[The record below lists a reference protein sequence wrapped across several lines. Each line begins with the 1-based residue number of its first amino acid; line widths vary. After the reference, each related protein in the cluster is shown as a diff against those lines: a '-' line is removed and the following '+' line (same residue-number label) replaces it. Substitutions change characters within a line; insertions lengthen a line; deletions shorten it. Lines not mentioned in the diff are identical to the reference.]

1 MLRLLRVL
9 LAASIAAPFPIVAP
23 TAGAAADVA
32 TVTVIEY
39 HHAGLDHYFIT
50 ASEAEQQALDSG
62 ATRGWRRTGFAFTA
76 YPPATPSAG
85 ASPVCRFYGRPDAG
99 LDSHF
104 YSASPEECGS
114 VAQRFG
120 AHWLYES
127 SNVFRIALPDT
138 RSGAC
143 AAGSVAVYRLFNNRH
158 DANHRYTADAGVRDQ
173 MIAAGYVPEGYGPE
187 SVAFCA
193 VSAAAAPP
201 PTGTPAA
208 GGGLAP
214 AVAIAYVQNDLATF
228 AFTGTATPASGAT
241 IVSRTWDH
249 GDGTSASGAASTHTY
264 AASGTYTV
272 RFTVGDSKGGVSTAS
287 ATVAATAGS
296 PPVTPSAPTVTI
308 AVVTIAP
315 DTFDFGSTASAAD
328 GAAIASYAWSFGD
341 GGIASGPTARWTYNA
356 DGNYLVTLKVTDSR
370 GRSATATR
378 TVTATKP
385 GQPPAAVP
393 APAPGTWV
401 RYDTSN
407 AAGTE
412 VDNHSWYNLTWDT
425 RRNVAYGH
433 SWNGELTQFDPATGR
448 WTRLTP
454 RIGGGVHNRVLA
466 YDPVNDRVWLGSG
479 TGSQLVGVNYY
490 DPATQQWVNHPM
502 SGRTPGS
509 EAAMIFDPAGKRFV
523 VFGGWQRIALSTFS
537 VDPVANTMTTVP
549 VSGGPS
555 WGTEASRMT
564 AWRSTL
570 DTRRNRIL
578 YVDVDGAVWALPL
591 TLTGWQKLTPSG
603 TPPPDLTQYVY
614 DASVDA
620 LVGWAS
626 SPRLAGGDTTPGS
639 YRETWLLPLGSMTWM
654 KAASAASN
662 DFVPTDNTYVGYSL
676 VYDPVRRQVILHTQ
690 NGNYNA
696 STWAYKAPAN
706 LGSAPPPPATT
717 PPPPATTPPPPAT
730 TPPPAPPPTP
740 GTTAPAPV
748 VTSLGTITSFPLPAD
763 RNVPH
768 SSVNG
773 SKHTNLA
780 YSPATGRLYVQGGD
794 WLHSA
799 TDGTWSMSL
808 VDGSWR
814 QDVGAPVYPSRPAPH
829 ALQDGAGFEWVP
841 GRNRFLIWPGLYY
854 PYEAAGAPIREYSKG
869 AWWFDPATNAY
880 TQELGLFGN
889 YGESSGSL
897 HGGIYDAVRDEIVVL
912 LDSGKG
918 LAVRRWHVG
927 TLARLADIPLRIQPP
942 VSDPNYRA
950 HYFTRG
956 KYATIGRHV
965 YVVGYSTDGNNQ
977 TPRFWRWHLDNL
989 IFEDLAPPPV
999 GSRKIEVKES
1009 RLGASNGKIVWPFH
1023 TGPEGELHGIYV
1035 YDPATDTW
1043 SVDTTVPPYGN
1054 FIGNAVTSLPDGRV
1068 AFSGGAF
1075 GRQQTHMWFYKA
1087 H

>member
-1 MLRLLRVL
+1 MLRHFRVL
-9 LAASIAAPFPIVAP
+9 LAVLHAASLSLPAIAESGTP
-23 TAGAAADVA
+23 TVN
-32 TVTVIEY
+32 VVEY

-50 ASEAEQQALDSG
+50 ASDAEKQALDSG
-62 ATRGWRRTGFAFTA
+62 ATRGWRRTGFAFAA
-76 YPPATPSAG
+76 YPPASPVAG

-104 YSASPEECGS
+104 YSASPDECGS
-114 VAQRFG
+114 VAQRFA

-127 SNVFRIALPDT
+127 SNVFRIVLPDART
-138 RSGAC
+138 GGCPAD
-143 AAGSVAVYRLFNNRH
+143 SVAVYRLFNNRR

-193 VSAAAAPP
+193 DSAAAALPP

-228 AFTGTATPASGAT
+228 AFTGTATPASGAA

-264 AASGTYTV
+264 GASGTYTV
-272 RFTVGDSKGGVSTAS
+272 RFTVGDSKGGVSTAT
-287 ATVAATAGS
+287 ATVVATAGT

-308 AVVTIAP
+308 AVMTIAP
-315 DTFDFGSTASAAD
+315 DTFDFGSTATAAD
-328 GAAIASYAWSFGD
+328 GAAISSYAWSFGD
-341 GGIASGPTARWTYNA
+341 GGTANGPTARWTYSA
-356 DGNYLVTLKVTDSR
+356 DGNYLVTLKVSDSR
-370 GRSATATR
+370 GRTATATKN
-378 TVTATKP
+378 VQATKP
-385 GQPPAAVP
+385 GPTPPP
-393 APAPGTWV
+393 TLAPAPGHWI
-401 RYDTSN
+401 RYNTSYS
-407 AAGTE
+407 AGNE
-412 VDNHSWYNLTWDT
+412 AEYQNWYNLAWDT
-425 RRNVAYGH
+425 RRNVAYGV
-433 SWNGELTQFDPATGR
+433 SWGGVISAFDPIAGR
-448 WTRLTP
+448 WTKLSP
-454 RIGGGVHNRVLA
+454 QIGGGVHNRTLA
-466 YDPVNDRVWLGSG
+466 YDPINDRVWLGSG
-479 TGSQLVGVNYY
+479 TGTQLVGVNYF
-490 DPATQQWVNHPM
+490 DPATRQWVNHPM
-502 SGRTPGS
+502 TGRTPGS
-509 EAAMIFDPAGKRFV
+509 EAAMIFDPAGKRFI
-523 VFGGWQRIALSTFS
+523 VFGGWQRIPLSTMS
-537 VDPVANTMTTVP
+537 IDPVATTMVTVP
-549 VSGGPS
+549 VAGGPS
-555 WGTEASRMT
+555 WEASAASRMT
-564 AWRSTL
+564 MWRSAL

-578 YVDVDGAVWALPL
+578 YVDIDGSVWALPL
-591 TLTGWQKLTPSG
+591 TLAGWQKIATLG
-603 TPPPDLTQYVY
+603 TSPPELTQYVY

-626 SPRLAGGDTTPGS
+626 SPRLAGGDPAPGTV
-639 YRETWLLPLGSMTWM
+639 RETWLLPLSTMTWL
-654 KAASAASN
+654 KAASHAAG
-662 DFVPTDNTYVGYSL
+662 DFVPSDGTYVEYAL
-676 VYDPVRRQVILHTQ
+676 AYDPVRQQVILHTQ
-690 NGNYNA
+690 NGNYNP

-706 LGSAPPPPATT
+706 LGSVSPPPATT
-717 PPPPATTPPPPAT
+717 PPPPVTAPPPPAT

-740 GTTAPAPV
+740 GTTAPAPI

-763 RNVPH
+763 RNVPY
-768 SSVNG
+768 SSVG
-773 SKHTNLA
+773 ASKHTNMA

-814 QDVGAPVYPSRPAPH
+814 RDVGAPVYPSLPAPH

-841 GRNRFLIWPGLYY
+841 GRSKFLIWPGAYF
-854 PYEAAGAPIREYSKG
+854 PYEPEGTPIREYAKG

-889 YGESSGSL
+889 FGESSGST
-897 HGGIYDAVRDEIVVL
+897 HGGVYDEVRDEIVVL

-918 LAVRRWHVG
+918 LAVRRWQMG
-927 TLARLADIPLRIQPP
+927 TLSRLADIPLRIQPP
-942 VSDPNYRA
+942 LSSPTDRA

-956 KYATIGRHV
+956 KFAKVGRHV
-965 YVVGYSTDGNNQ
+965 YVVGYSTDGISQ

-999 GSRKIEVKES
+999 GTRKIEVKEA
-1009 RLGASNGKIVWPFH
+1009 RLGASNGKVVWPFH

-1035 YDPATDTW
+1035 YDPATNTW
-1043 SVDTTVPPYGN
+1043 AVDTTVPTYGN

-1068 AFSGGAF
+1068 AFSGGVF